1 MINGIK
7 PFDKSRHIPT
17 ACFLLSMAEVILS
30 CRYNNSANEVDCF
43 FLKPYLDIELSD
55 CTKRSLETSKRLLRL
70 IQVYN

>member
-1 MINGIK
+1 
-7 PFDKSRHIPT
+7 
-17 ACFLLSMAEVILS
+17 MAEVILS

-55 CTKRSLETSKRLLRL
+55 CTKRFLETSKRLLRL